1 MFSPITHINDSLFST
16 IKMPVTKRRYITT
29 VDGKKM
35 LAWVVYPPDFDPV
48 KKYPVLLYAQ
58 GGPHVAISQDY
69 SLGQIFMLIASQ
81 GYIVLAPNRRGV
93 PGFGREW
100 DDAVPGNWG
109 GLAMQDY
116 LTAIDNISQEP
127 YVDRNRM
134 GALGI
139 SFGGYSIY
147 WLAGHHGGR
156 FKSFIADRG
165 VYNTR
170 SFHGTT
176 DGLEFLNYEM
186 GEPYWMPSDKG
197 ISNAFDAYNPINAV
211 QNWDTPIMIIP
222 GGQDY
227 RVPLGQGLEAFQA
240 AQLRGIK
247 SRLLY
252 QPAESHWIGGF
263 QNSLVWYREILKWLD
278 ETLNDD

>member
-1 MFSPITHINDSLFST
+1 
-16 IKMPVTKRRYITT
+16 
-29 VDGKKM
+29 
-35 LAWVVYPPDFDPV
+35 
-48 KKYPVLLYAQ
+48 
-58 GGPHVAISQDY
+58 
-69 SLGQIFMLIASQ
+69 
-81 GYIVLAPNRRGV
+81 
-93 PGFGREW
+93 
-100 DDAVPGNWG
+100 
-109 GLAMQDY
+109 MQDY

-156 FKSFIADRG
+156 FKTFKADRG
-165 VYNTR
+165 IFNTR
-170 SFHGTT
+170 SFYGTT

-186 GEPYWMPSDKG
+186 GGPYWMPSDKG

-211 QNWDTPIMIIP
+211 QNWDTTIMIIH